1 MSSWEKNAAQEFD
14 QWQRKGRADGMAVG
28 HRHGTEGILQ
38 QWQFGPDSRVLD
50 VGCGQGWL
58 VRHICEQGIS
68 LGVGVDISEEMIKHA
83 QQFSGLNS
91 QYLVSSAS
99 ILPFESGFFSHVISI
114 ESLYYHTDPAVSLL
128 EWHRVSKAGGKLGIM
143 VDLYKENHGSHAWV
157 DALNIPV
164 HLLSIAEYIEL
175 LESKSSQFKWG
186 IMWAAEV
193 KEFYGYAK
201 ENNLF
206 KNVRYMGNKSA
217 VILKQEDFSKWF
229 IEENWHETIQT

>member
-1 MSSWEKNAAQEFD
+1 M
-14 QWQRKGRADGMAVG
+14 
-28 HRHGTEGILQ
+28 
-38 QWQFGPDSRVLD
+38 
-50 VGCGQGWL
+50 
-58 VRHICEQGIS
+58 RHICEQGVS

-143 VDLYKENHGSHAWV
+143 VDLYKENYGSHAWV

-175 LESKSSQFKWG
+175 LERTGWRNVSTQQILDPRPSKPEAEFKPSAYYPSYADYNAFR
-186 IMWAAEV
+186 AA
-193 KEFYGYAK
+193 GS
-201 ENNLF
+201 L
-206 KNVRYMGNKSA
+206 
-217 VILKQEDFSKWF
+217 ILTAEK
-229 IEENWHETIQT
+229 